1 MESSGVFYSLVVDQG
16 IQQCSKVHG
25 IKMLSCSV
33 LGSVESRYSAVFY
46 GLSDQ
51 DAQHRCSGFRGIKVF
66 SNVLGSMDQ
75 GVQQCSKVCRIK
87 MLSTGVLGFVGS
99 RYSAMF

>member
-1 MESSGVFYSLVVDQG
+1 M
-16 IQQCSKVHG
+16 
-25 IKMLSCSV
+25 
-33 LGSVESRYSAVFY
+33 FY

-75 GVQQCSKVCRIK
+75 RVQQYS
-87 MLSTGVLGFVGS
+87 GFPASVGS
-99 RYSAMF
+99 KRVKQ